1 MQTITYTDTEYI
13 QKVSNHPVHV
23 VDSQHLLSPSASIP
37 FCALGDD
44 MNILGQSVPNF
55 SIPTCNKF
63 RPIMLE
69 GQQCYQLDVD
79 EFSTDMDR
87 KQKSQG
93 LVFMMDYNEDRAGL
107 EAEGMNEVLN
117 KKGLIAMQGND
128 ARKNEAMIYIKT
140 LGI

>member
-1 MQTITYTDTEYI
+1 
-13 QKVSNHPVHV
+13 
-23 VDSQHLLSPSASIP
+23 
-37 FCALGDD
+37 
-44 MNILGQSVPNF
+44 
-55 SIPTCNKF
+55 
-63 RPIMLE
+63 MLE